1 MMLGLRIAGI
11 VQDSIV
17 DGPGLRTAVFLQ
29 GCGRKC
35 KGCHNPQTHD
45 YSGGKL
51 MSLLEILQKIT
62 TAVSK
67 NVTLSGGEPFDQEK
81 SLANLA
87 IVLKVYDYHIM
98 AYTGYTWEEIIA
110 DEEKLALL
118 QYVDILVDGPFIE
131 DQKTTT
137 ACYKGSN
144 NQRVIDVPESLAQ
157 GVVVLSAYDR

>member
-1 MMLGLRIAGI
+1 MLGLRIAGI

-67 NVTLSGGEPFDQEK
+67 NVTFSGGEPFDQAK
-81 SLANLA
+81 SLTNLA
-87 IVLKVYDYHIM
+87 IILKVYDYSITV
-98 AYTGYTWEEIIA
+98 YTGYTWEEIVA
-110 DEEKLALL
+110 DEEKFTLL

-131 DQKTTT
+131 NQKTTT
-137 ACYKGSN
+137 ACYKGSS
-144 NQRVIDVPESLAQ
+144 NQRVIDVPESLAK
-157 GVVVLSAYDR
+157 GAVVLSPYDR